1 MMESTHQSKPQS
13 YALFN
18 DGVEVRRLELPGHK
32 KQQLPSRHPADPL
45 GRRTLYAGKPWALLD
60 PAVRSVSKAAHDSAL
75 ASGFPQWIADLL
87 LQLTQEAMIAGRS
100 HAEALFMASV
110 AADMLNRGWRL
121 DVTLAAANEAA
132 DLLATRYSAGAA
144 FAGEDE
150 LDELRMAIDEQKRLG
165 CDTSDAERTLHEAAE
180 RKRLVDERAWAERT
194 ERFRTEAQAR
204 VKEEVEARQGKGH
217 TRTDEIEQLVGV
229 IAKARAV
236 GLPFEAT
243 ADAVQRLEELRDAE
257 LAEEAAADELER
269 TLESLGEGNPAEECV
284 AVRRAVEAAKKL
296 GLETTDAERRVEEVE
311 QRLREAEE
319 MKRRAHEALAK
330 QLASVGSVGSLAS
343 VGSVGKSEPS
353 SSTFGFSLP
362 FASIGSTPTAEPTTV
377 DPAAMQRDIDVL
389 KKAIKEAK
397 RLGLSTS
404 DAEQRLRTLEV
415 SKAEA
420 EDESLRT
427 AAEEHAREEL
437 AMAEKAVADRERRAK
452 QLQQRRGAFI
462 KGVAERSNL
471 EQELVQVV
479 SVVPAEAAMH
489 EGMQVLVEMLI
500 WRAVAARPSSGT
512 EIVNAALAAAL
523 ERLRSNFTAAELE
536 ELGLPLTGPSF
547 VRAVQAAST
556 EELSNAIGVAVLS
569 AYGETTLRMV
579 AMLKDPSGKVGA
591 AGAPPP
597 PTPAGPL
604 DFGFAGD
611 DDDDVGQRATM
622 DKLRVAIEK
631 AKKAGLEQH
640 PAARDAQK
648 KLGELE
654 DRRHQKARE
663 RKARD
668 EARRRPELEDAGA
681 GVGAGADAGGCGGSG
696 GGSTPLDKTMGRGM
710 SCGDASGGSAS
721 VGGTSTV
728 PMATYAAKAAAKAAA
743 AAIAAG
749 KDRAE
754 AARLA
759 HEAARMAYGLGS
771 VEELN
776 DPSFRGGGGGRKQRG
791 EQASVPKGKS
801 AAPYSG
807 VGSGAMPGPSK
818 GQGPGDTGARLEA
831 AAEPDSLTT
840 KDLNDRIARFTYR
853 KARSG
858 LTPSDQEELSQL
870 VVERERRRTD
880 VDLDDRIA
888 ALERKA
894 IALEGQEIGP
904 EEAQGGLTASSAE
917 ESGPSIVEGA
927 SGSGTT
933 VGGPSGGGTTP
944 KASPTK
950 ANGLLRGISKG
961 FLFAARLSKGLS
973 PAEQKEV
980 RDLNAEKQLRK
991 LRLAHGDER
1000 LPGPRKGPYAAL
1012 GDKHLEDRISALELK
1027 AAPDGPMPK
1036 ELEELRV
1043 EHNRRLSDRE
1053 LSDKITRLERR
1064 KDTDGLSP
1072 KEQTELEGM
1081 HAERYGR
1088 LSDRELDERIA
1099 ALDRK
1104 KVRMALAPKEQSDL
1118 DELNV
1123 EKNRRRSHR
1132 NLDDL
1137 IAALEHKKERGG
1149 LTPEVQKEIEEL
1161 HAEKQA
1167 RRLLQGDRDGASR
1180 EAAAALSPS
1189 SQRFLPGSRPGS
1201 EAVGAAARE
1210 MLRERGFPASL
1221 AEAAADKAREL
1232 MQQGLSP
1239 GAVIAGGLALGE
1251 ALDAGQ
1257 SRQSA
1262 NVAAYAAAK
1271 AADAEADKDPR
1282 VAAMMASG
1290 NSLPHLLEHSLARG
1304 RAAAKRSSAG
1314 LDDHGFGGD
1323 NSSVVRFLRER
1334 DLPLEIAR
1342 AGAQK
1347 AIDLFNQGFLPGAA
1361 FIGSVMYAEG
1371 LDDGLPPH
1379 SAEQGALAAARA
1391 AEAEAK
1397 RDRGVRTALRNNDVP
1412 SRVLELGLHAGHVAG
1427 QRSNLGAD
1435 RFSVGGASDVGQKV
1449 TNELQRLRGS
1459 KVGER
1464 DATMITAVTL
1474 PPDDVA
1480 KAAADKA
1487 YQMIDEGYSAG
1498 TAFAA
1503 GLALGTALD
1512 AGRRPPDA
1520 ALAAV
1525 AAAKAA
1531 EDAGASSAFVKAA
1544 LEAGEL
1550 PRALLERALTAGR
1563 EAGMS
1568 DGREARREGTEPH
1581 GNEPRYGH
1589 ACGADEAHQAT
1600 SADDPGL
1607 DDPSRQG
1614 LEGASPVRAI
1624 DRARELAVKEHM
1636 SQERRRELK
1645 VEAQEIEVEC
1655 SLM

>member
-1 MMESTHQSKPQS
+1 
-13 YALFN
+13 
-18 DGVEVRRLELPGHK
+18 
-32 KQQLPSRHPADPL
+32 
-45 GRRTLYAGKPWALLD
+45 
-60 PAVRSVSKAAHDSAL
+60 
-75 ASGFPQWIADLL
+75 
-87 LQLTQEAMIAGRS
+87 
-100 HAEALFMASV
+100 
-110 AADMLNRGWRL
+110 
-121 DVTLAAANEAA
+121 
-132 DLLATRYSAGAA
+132 
-144 FAGEDE
+144 
-150 LDELRMAIDEQKRLG
+150 
-165 CDTSDAERTLHEAAE
+165 
-180 RKRLVDERAWAERT
+180 
-194 ERFRTEAQAR
+194 
-204 VKEEVEARQGKGH
+204 
-217 TRTDEIEQLVGV
+217 
-229 IAKARAV
+229 
-236 GLPFEAT
+236 
-243 ADAVQRLEELRDAE
+243 
-257 LAEEAAADELER
+257 
-269 TLESLGEGNPAEECV
+269 
-284 AVRRAVEAAKKL
+284 
-296 GLETTDAERRVEEVE
+296 
-311 QRLREAEE
+311 
-319 MKRRAHEALAK
+319 
-330 QLASVGSVGSLAS
+330 
-343 VGSVGKSEPS
+343 
-353 SSTFGFSLP
+353 
-362 FASIGSTPTAEPTTV
+362 
-377 DPAAMQRDIDVL
+377 
-389 KKAIKEAK
+389 
-397 RLGLSTS
+397 
-404 DAEQRLRTLEV
+404 
-415 SKAEA
+415 
-420 EDESLRT
+420 
-427 AAEEHAREEL
+427 
-437 AMAEKAVADRERRAK
+437 
-452 QLQQRRGAFI
+452 
-462 KGVAERSNL
+462 
-471 EQELVQVV
+471 
-479 SVVPAEAAMH
+479 
-489 EGMQVLVEMLI
+489 
-500 WRAVAARPSSGT
+500 
-512 EIVNAALAAAL
+512 
-523 ERLRSNFTAAELE
+523 
-536 ELGLPLTGPSF
+536 
-547 VRAVQAAST
+547 
-556 EELSNAIGVAVLS
+556 
-569 AYGETTLRMV
+569 
-579 AMLKDPSGKVGA
+579 
-591 AGAPPP
+591 
-597 PTPAGPL
+597 
-604 DFGFAGD
+604 
-611 DDDDVGQRATM
+611 
-622 DKLRVAIEK
+622 
-631 AKKAGLEQH
+631 
-640 PAARDAQK
+640 
-648 KLGELE
+648 
-654 DRRHQKARE
+654 
-663 RKARD
+663 
-668 EARRRPELEDAGA
+668 
-681 GVGAGADAGGCGGSG
+681 
-696 GGSTPLDKTMGRGM
+696 
-710 SCGDASGGSAS
+710 
-721 VGGTSTV
+721 
-728 PMATYAAKAAAKAAA
+728 
-743 AAIAAG
+743 
-749 KDRAE
+749 
-754 AARLA
+754 
-759 HEAARMAYGLGS
+759 
-771 VEELN
+771 
-776 DPSFRGGGGGRKQRG
+776 
-791 EQASVPKGKS
+791 
-801 AAPYSG
+801 
-807 VGSGAMPGPSK
+807 
-818 GQGPGDTGARLEA
+818 LEA

-917 ESGPSIVEGA
+917 ESGPSTVEGA
-927 SGSGTT
+927 SGGGTT

-1043 EHNRRLSDRE
+1043 EHNRRLNDRE

-1427 QRSNLGAD
+1427 QRSNLGTD

-1474 PPDDVA
+1474 PLDDVA

-1531 EDAGASSAFVKAA
+1531 EDAGASSASVKAA

-1589 ACGADEAHQAT
+1589 ARGADEAHQAT

-1607 DDPSRQG
+1607 DDPPHKG
-1614 LEGASPVRAI
+1614 LEGASVELLKSHRYQARLLDDRDDVQRHWQLEVGTDGATDDVLDSLDAAFEPRGLGHAYDANLDVSRRDLDVSRRNLDGGSIDVDTPRTQRAI
-1624 DRARELAVKEHM
+1624 DRARELVAKEHM

-1655 SLM
+1655 ILM